1 MLEESTFLQV
11 ADGEL
16 HTQNETNAFL
26 QGGSSTSESDPHLSR
41 FEAAGSHKHEH
52 PHITKNHIQEG
63 ISKLSAFK
71 GSSKA
76 ASEEHTGTFA
86 Q

>member
-1 MLEESTFLQV
+1 MLEESTFLHA

-41 FEAAGSHKHEH
+41 FEAAKKESTPFH
-52 PHITKNHIQEG
+52 
-63 ISKLSAFK
+63 
-71 GSSKA
+71 
-76 ASEEHTGTFA
+76 
-86 Q
+86 